1 MIKTCWNKYHAP
13 ATVKEAVAL
22 LDRYDG
28 RAQVL
33 GGGTDLLLQI
43 QQGLKPPVE
52 AMIDPSRIPG
62 LGEIIQ
68 DQEHI
73 VIGCAVTHSRII
85 RDQGVIQHGTCL
97 VEGCGVIGGPQV
109 RNVGTLAGNVAH
121 ALPAGD
127 GSISLL
133 ALGGEV
139 EVAGSDGRHWV
150 PMQGT
155 YLGPGRS
162 SIDHHRSLITRLR
175 FNPTGQG
182 EGSAFFRVMRPQ
194 GVALPMISM
203 ACRLKLDENKHIESI
218 RITVGPAGPVPYLA
232 EAAMEVLTGGPA
244 EKQQFD
250 QAADAVLSAV
260 TFRSS
265 KYRASREYREEMI
278 RAHLPVV
285 LARATERAITGQ
297 AVPQG
302 VGL

>member
-1 MIKTCWNKYHAP
+1 MIKTCWNNYHAP
-13 ATVKEAVAL
+13 GTVEEAVAL
-22 LDRYDG
+22 LSRYDG
-28 RAQVL
+28 RAQVI
-33 GGGTDLLLQI
+33 GGGTDLLLEI
-43 QQGLKPPVE
+43 QQGQKPPVE
-52 AMIDPSRIPG
+52 AMIDPSRISG
-62 LGEIIQ
+62 LGQIYRENGY
-68 DQEHI
+68 I
-73 VIGCAVTHSRII
+73 VIGCAVTHSSII
-85 RDQGVIQHGTCL
+85 RDPEIIQHGTCL

-127 GSISLL
+127 GTMSLL

-139 EVAGSDGRHWV
+139 EVAGREGTRWLPLHE
-150 PMQGT
+150 T
-155 YLGPGRS
+155 YLGPGQS

-175 FNPTGQG
+175 FRPTGHG

-203 ACRLKLDENKHIESI
+203 ACRIKLDQTKQIETV

-232 EAAMEVLTGGPA
+232 ETAMQILTSGPA
-244 EKQQFD
+244 VKEQFD
-250 QAADAVLSAV
+250 QAAAAVLSQV

-278 RAHLPVV
+278 RTHLPAV
-285 LARATERAITGQ
+285 LARATQRAITGH
-297 AVPQG
+297 AVPEG

>member
-1 MIKTCWNKYHAP
+1 MIKTCWNDYHTP
-13 ATVKEAVAL
+13 GTVKEAVAL

-33 GGGTDLLLQI
+33 GGGTDLLLEI

-52 AMIDPSRIPG
+52 AMIDPSKISG
-62 LGEIIQ
+62 LGDIIQ
-68 DQEHI
+68 DGEHI
-73 VIGCAVTHSRII
+73 VIGCAVTHTRIV
-85 RDQGVIQHGTCL
+85 RDQEIIQHGTCL

-127 GSISLL
+127 GTISLL

-139 EVAGSDGRHWV
+139 EVASSNGTRWIPLQD
-150 PMQGT
+150 T
-155 YLGPGRS
+155 YLGPGKS

-175 FNPTGQG
+175 FKRTGPG

-194 GVALPMISM
+194 GVALPMISL
-203 ACRLKLDENKHIESI
+203 ACRLKLDAVKRIKSV

-232 EAAMEVLTGGPA
+232 ETAMEVLTGGPA
-244 EKQQFD
+244 VKEQFN
-250 QAADAVLSAV
+250 QAAAAVLSDV

-265 KYRASREYREEMI
+265 KYRASREYREQMI
-278 RAHLPVV
+278 RTHLPDV
-285 LARATERAITGQ
+285 LARATARAINGQ
-297 AVPQG
+297 AVPRG
-302 VGL
+302 IGW